1 MKIVN
6 ALKPLT
12 TFSKARCR
20 QGEIHP
26 GLFFLDKLTFHIGK
40 FSPRDEMDILTF
52 LNDILNAFIL

>member
-26 GLFFLDKLTFHIGK
+26 GDFFLDRLTFHIGK

-52 LNDILNAFIL
+52 LHDILNAFIF